1 MPGQIYTALSRVKTY
16 GNRYYIKRFTKSAM
30 KVNKDAYFQYEHLK
44 QIDLFST
51 IKRDHI

>member
-16 GNRYYIKRFTKSAM
+16 DNHYYIKKFTKSAI
-30 KVNKDAYFQYEHLK
+30 KVNKDAHFQYEHLK

-51 IKRDHI
+51 IKRDDI